1 LGKTES
7 GNSVCNQGF
16 DFIRSLAFN
25 SKNITIAAM
34 NFALAILVY
43 TAMAIILGAGILLL
57 VAGHP
62 WLLIIAGVAFI
73 VAFGKLGCMTH

>member
-1 LGKTES
+1 
-7 GNSVCNQGF
+7 
-16 DFIRSLAFN
+16 
-25 SKNITIAAM
+25 M

-43 TAMAIILGAGILLL
+43 AAMAVILGVGILLL